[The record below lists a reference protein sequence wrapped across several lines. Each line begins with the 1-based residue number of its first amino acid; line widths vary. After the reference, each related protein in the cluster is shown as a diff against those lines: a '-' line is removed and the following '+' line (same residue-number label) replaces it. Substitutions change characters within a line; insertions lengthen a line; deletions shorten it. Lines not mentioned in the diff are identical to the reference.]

1 MDKMETSIKVRNRIR
16 RTAEDR
22 AISVIVTLMMLFVFA
37 VTVYPFW
44 YSIVLSFNEGTDAL
58 RGGIYLSPRKVT
70 LDNYNAVLGI
80 EYIPNA
86 FLVSVGRTLLGTVC
100 CVLFTGLFAYA
111 CSHKKLMFR
120 KFYITL
126 MIITMYFSGGL
137 IPKYVLFR
145 SLGLMNTFWVYI
157 VPNLFASFNA
167 IIMINAFREIPDSL
181 EEAAYLDGANDLK
194 IFLSIVLPISMPTM
208 ATMALYSGV
217 WHWNSWSDSAFFV
230 TNKNLKSLANV
241 MINLIRQS
249 ESAAQ
254 TMVGQMT
261 RKNTTYTAMTLRP
274 AAMII
279 CVIPVAVVYPFLQ
292 KYFVKGVM
300 IGSVKE

>member
-1 MDKMETSIKVRNRIR
+1 MRENTKFRNRIR

-22 AISVIVTLMMLFVFA
+22 VISLVVGVMMLFVFA

-44 YSIVLSFNEGTDAL
+44 YSVVLSFNEGTDAL
-58 RGGIYLSPRKVT
+58 RGGIYLWPRKVT

-80 EYIPNA
+80 EYIPAA
-86 FLVSVGRTLLGTVC
+86 FAVSVGRTLLGTVC

-126 MIITMYFSGGL
+126 MLITMYFSGGL
-137 IPKYVLFR
+137 IPRYILYK

-194 IFLSIVLPISMPTM
+194 IFIRIILPISMPTM

-217 WHWNSWSDSAFFV
+217 WHWNSWTDSAFFV
-230 TNKNLKSLANV
+230 TSKNLKTLANV
-241 MINLIRQS
+241 MINLINQS

>member
-58 RGGIYLSPRKVT
+58 RGGIYLWPRKVT

>member
-58 RGGIYLSPRKVT
+58 RGGIYLWPRKIT

-137 IPKYVLFR
+137 IPKYVLFEHDLHRDDAASGRHDHLCDSGSRGISLPPKILCKR
-145 SLGLMNTFWVYI
+145 SYDR
-157 VPNLFASFNA
+157 
-167 IIMINAFREIPDSL
+167 FRERM
-181 EEAAYLDGANDLK
+181 N
-194 IFLSIVLPISMPTM
+194 
-208 ATMALYSGV
+208 
-217 WHWNSWSDSAFFV
+217 H
-230 TNKNLKSLANV
+230 
-241 MINLIRQS
+241 
-249 ESAAQ
+249 
-254 TMVGQMT
+254 
-261 RKNTTYTAMTLRP
+261 
-274 AAMII
+274 
-279 CVIPVAVVYPFLQ
+279 IPVDPAH
-292 KYFVKGVM
+292 KTTG
-300 IGSVKE
+300 

>member
-1 MDKMETSIKVRNRIR
+1 M
-16 RTAEDR
+16 
-22 AISVIVTLMMLFVFA
+22 
-37 VTVYPFW
+37 
-44 YSIVLSFNEGTDAL
+44 
-58 RGGIYLSPRKVT
+58 
-70 LDNYNAVLGI
+70 
-80 EYIPNA
+80 
-86 FLVSVGRTLLGTVC
+86 
-100 CVLFTGLFAYA
+100 
-111 CSHKKLMFR
+111 
-120 KFYITL
+120 
-126 MIITMYFSGGL
+126 
-137 IPKYVLFR
+137 
-145 SLGLMNTFWVYI
+145 
-157 VPNLFASFNA
+157 
-167 IIMINAFREIPDSL
+167 PDSL
-181 EEAAYLDGANDLK
+181 TESAYLDGANDLK